1 MRPYPLIISVSML
14 LVSLMPAYARAD
26 LRLYVGYLDV
36 VTTSGKACEG
46 MRGRHQI
53 SMVLNVDEEE
63 RSYSGLLGG
72 DSVAVGRLAGAS
84 TGNLSLRYPFS
95 EASLAE
101 GHSLKFVISGNKLT
115 GELRDKHIDASA
127 DDCNFDL
134 ARLTMTLSEQDDA
147 VYAAYQKLSAQFDA
161 QLSRSIALSQ
171 LRAGKY
177 ADAVMYYEK
186 ALAYADKVYPPGSPK
201 LTSYLAGLAN
211 SYMRLGQF
219 ADLISL
225 HSERYPSITDE
236 ALRATFNEHLLR
248 SHLHLGRSAMNH
260 EEYPLALDHFRKALA
275 INNKSRDA
283 IAGIMSVY
291 IRSGQHDE
299 AIEFLEQTEKR
310 LESEPARRDVRGAIA
325 LVHYQKA
332 RKDDKAGRP
341 AEAEASLLKAI
352 KLDPETVQYLIIQ
365 ARWRHKAGNYAEAD
379 AILKKALDR
388 FKNDPARTELNE
400 AREKLRLTEMMLKKI
415 RGNGG

>member
-1 MRPYPLIISVSML
+1 MRPYPLIISVTML
-14 LVSLMPAYARAD
+14 LALLIPAPVLAD
-26 LRLYVGYLDV
+26 LRLYIGHLDV

-53 SMVLNVDEEE
+53 YMVLNVDEDE

-72 DSVAVGRLAGAS
+72 DIIAVGRLAGAS
-84 TGNLSLRYPFS
+84 PEHLSLRYPFS

-101 GHSLKFVISGNKLT
+101 GHSLKFVITGNKLS
-115 GELRDKHIDASA
+115 GELRDKHIEAST

-147 VYAAYQKLSAQFDA
+147 VVTAYQKLSAQFDA

-177 ADAVMYYEK
+177 AEAAQNYEK
-186 ALAYADKVYPPGSPK
+186 ALSYADKVFPADSPK
-201 LTSYLAGLAN
+201 LAYYLTGLAN
-211 SYMRLGQF
+211 SYMRLGRF
-219 ADLISL
+219 ADFIGL
-225 HSERYPSITDE
+225 HAERYPSITDE
-236 ALRATFNEHLLR
+236 TVRATFNEHLFR
-248 SHLHLGRSAMNH
+248 SHLHLGRSAMNR
-260 EEYPLALDHFRKALA
+260 EEYPSALDHFRKALA

-283 IAGIMSVY
+283 IAAIMSVY
-291 IRSGQHDE
+291 VRSGQHDE
-299 AIEFLEQTEKR
+299 AIGFLEQTEKR

-352 KLDPETVQYLIIQ
+352 KLDPETVQYLIVQ
-365 ARWRHKAGNYAEAD
+365 ARWRHKAGNYAEAE

-388 FKNDPARTELNE
+388 FKDELSRAELNA

-415 RGNGG
+415 RGNGV